1 MPDYDFSMIAPHSLP
16 YGPLGV
22 IMRGNQY
29 FHQRTDGYTIPF
41 EYGPLLGSIAGFYI
55 TLAKS
60 PPFILM
66 DCFYG
71 AMLGF
76 LLVTG
81 YNLLV
86 LGSQTKQPI
95 PHERPTVEN
104 IMAMY
109 RELHLD
115 HLRYDKAAK
124 DKQDNGPI
132 FLRTRSRMRS
142 RSH

>member
-1 MPDYDFSMIAPHSLP
+1 MTDYDFSMIRRPYALA
-16 YGPLGV
+16 YGPLGFV
-22 IMRGNQY
+22 MQGNRY
-29 FHQRTDGYTIPF
+29 FHNATNGYAIPF
-41 EYGPLLGSIAGFYI
+41 EYGPILGSLAGFYI
-55 TLAKS
+55 TLSKT

-95 PHERPTVEN
+95 ADRKPTVDS

-109 RELHLD
+109 HEIYRD
-115 HLRYDKAAK
+115 NLRYK

-142 RSH
+142 RSQ